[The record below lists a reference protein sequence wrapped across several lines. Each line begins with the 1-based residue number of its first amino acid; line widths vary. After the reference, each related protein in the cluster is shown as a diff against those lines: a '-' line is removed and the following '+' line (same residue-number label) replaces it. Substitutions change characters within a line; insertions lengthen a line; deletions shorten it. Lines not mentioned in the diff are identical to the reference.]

1 MNNPICQLILSHKK
15 QKIKNKKKSTH
26 TIPTPKKTTLTL
38 PPNNSVRFNI
48 TNAILLEWDPCET
61 RNQKGPQSL

>member
-15 QKIKNKKKSTH
+15 QKIKNKKSTH
-26 TIPTPKKTTLTL
+26 TISTPKKTTLTL

-48 TNAILLEWDPCET
+48 INAIL
-61 RNQKGPQSL
+61 